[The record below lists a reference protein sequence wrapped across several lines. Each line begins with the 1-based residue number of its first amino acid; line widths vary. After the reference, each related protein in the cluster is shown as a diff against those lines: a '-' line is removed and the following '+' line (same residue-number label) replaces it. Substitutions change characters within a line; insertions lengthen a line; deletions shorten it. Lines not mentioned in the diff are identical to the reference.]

1 MSKSSA
7 CHVESTVHAI
17 FIRFLIPLS
26 RNVKFSDSGVY
37 FCVAENRIGKLVPDK
52 EQVARLVVKSKFFSF
67 ANLYMISGSQSAWRD
82 YRVKDTIALQ
92 ENALG
97 SLKDLTM

>member
-1 MSKSSA
+1 MRSSYD
-7 CHVESTVHAI
+7 
-17 FIRFLIPLS
+17 FLIPLS

-97 SLKDLTM
+97 SLKDLTI